1 MRAARWRRRGAGPG
15 TIDITTLRAIQR
27 ARRGAS
33 DLQVIH
39 QAMVRG
45 HWRGAGA
52 DWKDQRVRWIKP
64 YWRGPSA
71 ATVIEKHYRLRP

>member
-1 MRAARWRRRGAGPG
+1 
-15 TIDITTLRAIQR
+15 
-27 ARRGAS
+27 
-33 DLQVIH
+33 
-39 QAMVRG
+39 MVRG